1 MSTFTDNLTFAD
13 QRISHEQMTR
23 RCIKLFSA
31 IGASVSIMGAA
42 LFF

>member
-1 MSTFTDNLTFAD
+1 MSTLTDNLTFAQ

-23 RCIKLFSA
+23 RCVKLFSV
-31 IGASVSIMGAA
+31 IGASFSIMGAV